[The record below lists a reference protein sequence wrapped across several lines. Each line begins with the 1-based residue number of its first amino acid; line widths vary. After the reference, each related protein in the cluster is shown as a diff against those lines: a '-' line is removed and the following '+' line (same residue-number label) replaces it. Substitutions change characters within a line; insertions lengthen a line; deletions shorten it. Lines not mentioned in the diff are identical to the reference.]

1 MTSQLTTET
10 IIDNFMKYIIQISL
24 ALIVALQLAEQMPG
38 KALARDFPGADDIPD
53 IPKNKTDKTD

>member
-1 MTSQLTTET
+1 
-10 IIDNFMKYIIQISL
+10 MKYIIQISL